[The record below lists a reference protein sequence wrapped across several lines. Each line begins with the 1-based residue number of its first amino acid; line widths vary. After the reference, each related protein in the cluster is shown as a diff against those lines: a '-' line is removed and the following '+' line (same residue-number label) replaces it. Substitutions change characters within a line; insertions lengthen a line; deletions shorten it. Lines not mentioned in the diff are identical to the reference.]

1 MIETL
6 PWEEVAGNPDKYIQ
20 LLDERETELQ
30 RDLFKVRQELKV
42 VRLMKKQKELTDEWR
57 TSGIPDQRKTEA
69 PSDDGEAT
77 GASGYQPVTRKTRI
91 MRLIGQDPQR
101 QWKALEVA
109 SALNESLKIKSVR
122 VAMDE
127 LAKTGSLIK
136 LPNAYYQYAQPQQN

>member
-1 MIETL
+1 MIGTL

-20 LLDERETELQ
+20 LLEERETELQ

-42 VRLMKKQKELTDEWR
+42 VRLMKKQKELTHEWR
-57 TSGIPDQRKTEA
+57 MSGIPDQRKAEA
-69 PSDDGEAT
+69 PSDEGETTVA
-77 GASGYQPVTRKTRI
+77 GGYQPFTRKTRI

-136 LPNAYYQYAQPQQN
+136 LPNAYYQHAQPQQN